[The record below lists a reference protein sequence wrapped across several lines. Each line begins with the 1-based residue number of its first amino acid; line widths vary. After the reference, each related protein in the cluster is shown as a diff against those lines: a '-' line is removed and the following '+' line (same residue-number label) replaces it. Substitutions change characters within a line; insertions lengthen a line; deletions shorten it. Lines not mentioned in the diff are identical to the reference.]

1 MKKDEGGERERE
13 KREEGG
19 RGRRREAKSVTGI
32 EKDRKKNRKITL
44 IMTVMISNIIMN
56 EMITLGIFINDGGN
70 C

>member
-19 RGRRREAKSVTGI
+19 RGRRREAESVTGI

>member
-32 EKDRKKNRKITL
+32 EKDKKEPKNNINHD
-44 IMTVMISNIIMN
+44 SN
-56 EMITLGIFINDGGN
+56 DK
-70 C
+70 

>member
-19 RGRRREAKSVTGI
+19 RGRRREAENVTGI